1 MSVVGISLEVWE
13 EQRRLKCELLDR
25 RAISE
30 SAARD
35 VAAHMLLN
43 LHDLSACWFVATNWL
58 RERLQC
64 DRVDTG
70 FGSPQ
75 SREYFPSFAEAKSS
89 SYEVPTLGGFA
100 VVNHDEAMQAMWASP
115 RPMIFADLK
124 QDRRLGS
131 ALRQRLQTART
142 KSKFAAALRIGDTS
156 FGLICADWTEHLV
169 PLESDKYDCFE
180 LAVKE
185 VLSPVIAVA
194 KRLDDQNVMQWN
206 GQTDGDI
213 NAVEAQRAT
222 QIVTLGSLTKA
233 EADVSRLVAKGL
245 SYKQIAA
252 IRSTSFSTVD
262 HQLRS
267 IREKTGVSS
276 TTALISLLA
285 RIDISKH

>member
-1 MSVVGISLEVWE
+1 MSAVDLSFSVLE

-25 RAISE
+25 RAISD

-64 DRVDTG
+64 HRVDTG

-89 SYEVPTLGGFA
+89 SYDVPTLGGFA
-100 VVNHDEAMQAMWASP
+100 VDNHDEAMQAMWASP

-124 QDRRLGS
+124 QDRRIGS
-131 ALRQRLQTART
+131 ILRQRLRTARS
-142 KSKFAAALRIGDTS
+142 KSKFAGALRYGNTC

-169 PLESDKYDCFE
+169 PLESDKYDSFE

-185 VLSPVIAVA
+185 VLSPIIAVA
-194 KRLDDQNVMQWN
+194 KRLDDQNIMQWN
-206 GQTDGDI
+206 GQMDGGF
-213 NAVEAQRAT
+213 NTVAAQHAT
-222 QIVTLGSLTKA
+222 QIVTLGTLTKA
-233 EADVSRLVAKGL
+233 EAEVSRLVAKGL

-285 RIDISKH
+285 KIDISQH